1 MRVWP
6 LSSWSLKGRLM
17 SVTAVIVLVAFYS
30 IYLVTKAAYVNASKA
45 RIKESLIVQIYA
57 LMAVAEDQDAQLTV
71 PSYLRNDRLNQLNSG
86 LVAYVLDVDGDLIWR
101 SKSSDAFAVLPD
113 ISTDYSLANLTESA
127 FDGHGMFWIGDSIIW
142 EHENGMEGEYLFLI
156 GEKQQ
161 IMRAQVRQ
169 FKTEVATWLWV
180 ATISLIIVLMIAMRL
195 SLNPLKDAQQQ
206 IELVRV
212 GDRNKVEGVFPSEL
226 SPLTS
231 SINSL
236 LDAEYLQKQRYR
248 DSLGNLAHSLKTPL
262 AVMKSE
268 LHQLEQDETATQL
281 IKQVERIDDIVKY
294 QLNRS
299 VVSAGQTLR
308 RKCLV
313 EPEVYKI
320 VEALKKV
327 HAAKQLDFLV
337 FVEPDANF
345 PGEQGD
351 LMELIGN
358 LSDNACKWA
367 QSKIV
372 INIDTQLDGLFI
384 VVEDDGPGIPAAKRS
399 LILDRGKRLDQQAE
413 GQGLGLS
420 IVMDIIKTY
429 KGRINIDDSELGGA
443 KFKISIPIVEG

>member
-1 MRVWP
+1 MRFGA

-17 SVTAVIVLVAFYS
+17 TVTAIIVLVAFYS
-30 IYLVTKAAYVNASKA
+30 IYLVTKTAYINASKA

-113 ISTDYSLANLTESA
+113 ISINYSLANLTESA
-127 FDGHGMFWIGDSIIW
+127 FDGHGMFWIGDKIIW

-180 ATISLIIVLMIAMRL
+180 ATIALIIVLMIAMRL

-206 IELVRV
+206 IEFVRV

-384 VVEDDGPGIPAAKRS
+384 VVEDDGPGIPSAKRS

-429 KGRINIDDSELGGA
+429 KGKINIDDSELGGA